1 MGLFGCSDPKSPNE
15 NTSKD
20 NRKDSNK
27 LPYIG
32 HQDILEVKVNGEYK
46 IDTVYETIP
55 DFEYL
60 NQDSILVSRES
71 YKNKIWVVEFFFA
84 SCPTICPLMNV
95 EMSKLNKWIENEG
108 FSSHFQFLSFSID
121 PKNDTPKILNAYKK
135 SYCDSCSNW
144 DLLTG
149 DEDET
154 HRLGIESF
162 KIFAGKDE
170 EAQGGYA
177 HSGAFSLVDKSQ
189 RVRGVYNITDYT
201 GNVNKKEFNRLTE
214 DIIKLLQYEYDIQKL
229 NKIQEGNHCRFC
241 CYSHCCCHFIHCKSR
256 RS

>member
-1 MGLFGCSDPKSPNE
+1 MKRAFILLILMGLFGCSDPKSPNE

-121 PKNDTPKILNAYKK
+121 PENDTPSVLQAYKK
-135 SYCDSCSNW
+135 RYCDSCKNW
-144 DLLTG
+144 DFLTG
-149 DEDET
+149 DEEKT
-154 HRLGIESF
+154 HELGIKKF
-162 KIFAGKDE
+162 KVFAGKDK
-170 EAQGGYA
+170 EAEGGYA

-189 RVRGVYNITDYT
+189 HVRGVYNITD
-201 GNVNKKEFNRLTE
+201 VNGDVDKNEYNRLKN
-214 DIIKLLQYEYDIQKL
+214 DINKLLRYEY
-229 NKIQEGNHCRFC
+229 KIQ
-241 CYSHCCCHFIHCKSR
+241 
-256 RS
+256 